1 MLRAAAPVADIAA
14 AAAAALLLLLLLL
27 LPGPEEQV
35 TGQLLCAMAVYNVR
49 LQMSVTSAHLKIPYV
64 FRPASV
70 ISAVH
75 RRGGVAC
82 GVCACGTSEQRVPVP
97 AASSQQQREDQD
109 QSAMAS

>member
-1 MLRAAAPVADIAA
+1 LSAKSGLPVADIAA

-27 LPGPEEQV
+27 LPGHEEQV

-49 LQMSVTSAHLKIPYV
+49 LQMSVTSAHLKIPCA

-75 RRGGVAC
+75 RREAWRRGVWRLC
-82 GVCACGTSEQRVPVP
+82 MRHQ
-97 AASSQQQREDQD
+97 
-109 QSAMAS
+109 